1 MNNVFLQLGSN
12 MGNRIELLS
21 KAEEKIHNDVGRIIK
36 KSKIYEST
44 PWKVD
49 GQSNYLNQVIKIDT
63 ELDPLNLLRKILLI
77 ENDLGRKRLE
87 KWGER
92 LIDIDILFY
101 NDSILETPNLCI
113 PHKHLHERNF
123 VLIPFNDIDAEWIH
137 PKINKSISQLLTDCS
152 DNSNVYEFEI

>member
-21 KAEEKIHNDVGRIIK
+21 KAEEKIHNDIGRIIK

-49 GQSNYLNQVIKIDT
+49 GQSNYLNQVVKIDT

-123 VLIPFNDIDAEWIH
+123 VLIPLNEIDAEWVH

-152 DNSNVYEFEI
+152 DNSNVYEYEI

>member
-1 MNNVFLQLGSN
+1 MIYALTIFLAIGGQL
-12 MGNRIELLS
+12 
-21 KAEEKIHNDVGRIIK
+21 D
-36 KSKIYEST
+36 
-44 PWKVD
+44 
-49 GQSNYLNQVIKIDT
+49 YLNQVIKIDT

-101 NDSILETPNLCI
+101 NDSILETPDLCI

>member
-1 MNNVFLQLGSN
+1 

-101 NDSILETPNLCI
+101 NDIE
-113 PHKHLHERNF
+113 
-123 VLIPFNDIDAEWIH
+123 
-137 PKINKSISQLLTDCS
+137 
-152 DNSNVYEFEI
+152 

>member
-21 KAEEKIHNDVGRIIK
+21 KAEEKIHNDIGRIIK

-123 VLIPFNDIDAEWIH
+123 VLIPLNEIDAEWVH

-152 DNSNVYEFEI
+152 DNSNVYEYEI

>member
-1 MNNVFLQLGSN
+1 

-21 KAEEKIHNDVGRIIK
+21 KAEEKIHNDIGRIIK

-123 VLIPFNDIDAEWIH
+123 VLIPLNEIDAEWVH

-152 DNSNVYEFEI
+152 DNSNVYEYEI

>member
-21 KAEEKIHNDVGRIIK
+21 KAEEKIHNDIGRIIK

>member
-1 MNNVFLQLGSN
+1 

-21 KAEEKIHNDVGRIIK
+21 KAEEKIHNDIGRIIK

-152 DNSNVYEFEI
+152 DNSNVYEYEI

>member
-1 MNNVFLQLGSN
+1 

-21 KAEEKIHNDVGRIIK
+21 KAEEKIHNDIGRIIK

>member
-49 GQSNYLNQVIKIDT
+49 GQSNYLNQVVKIDT

>member
-1 MNNVFLQLGSN
+1 

>member
-1 MNNVFLQLGSN
+1 

-123 VLIPFNDIDAEWIH
+123 VLIPFNEIDAEWVH
-137 PKINKSISQLLTDCS
+137 PKTNKSISQLLTDCS
-152 DNSNVYEFEI
+152 DNSNVYEYEI